1 MSLEMEGSKVKP
13 SVAPLVR
20 TAGGACA
27 QPVGSAACAVHQSDA
42 WAATTAAKG
51 AAQRV
56 DHPAEC
62 SEADI
67 TAVMLSLAPKP
78 TVRHGKWRRRPKHRR
93 YRLNREPIPEL
104 MSLEEETAE
113 LARCREMAAQRR
125 AMLTDQIHALNELC
139 IGTMPTLVQL
149 PKLGQRQERPTAEQQ
164 RALNN
169 TSHAQAS
176 HEVNT
181 NPTPTTVPAAIARD
195 GRQ

>member
-1 MSLEMEGSKVKP
+1 
-13 SVAPLVR
+13 
-20 TAGGACA
+20 
-27 QPVGSAACAVHQSDA
+27 
-42 WAATTAAKG
+42 
-51 AAQRV
+51 
-56 DHPAEC
+56 
-62 SEADI
+62 
-67 TAVMLSLAPKP
+67 
-78 TVRHGKWRRRPKHRR
+78 
-93 YRLNREPIPEL
+93 